1 MDLKLHRHSVAIE
14 TSTMWVYTN
23 YNGKVDLTGCGHVHM
38 GSLVYALFNRTIQFV
53 AKTTTFVCISSVL
66 FCLLVLLVLYI
77 K

>member
-23 YNGKVDLTGCGHVHM
+23 YNGKGDLTGCGHVHM

-53 AKTTTFVCISSVL
+53 AKTTFVCISSVL